1 MKLSELHINEEET
14 ADMSDMYNGI
24 DNTADE
30 NSEVGLDAR
39 DITHKDK
46 AKIMKI
52 GRGEN
57 FKKAK
62 SIAANAKADARAT
75 DAENED
81 TPHTTGATFQS
92 MNMRLT

>member
-1 MKLSELHINEEET
+1 MKLSELCITEENLPAEDGFDT
-14 ADMSDMYNGI
+14 MQVAD
-24 DNTADE
+24 DNDE
-30 NSEVGLDAR
+30 SAAGHGAR
-39 DITHKDK
+39 DIAHKEK
-46 AKIMKI
+46 LKIMKI
-52 GRGEN
+52 GRGDN

-62 SIAANAKADARAT
+62 SIVANAKADARAA